1 MWIGQQRLQNVKQEK
16 KNVQNLQNYWFFF
29 SLLNLRRCRSD
40 LISFTTVMNCDI
52 FELCTNKRLK
62 SGFMENMRV
71 PWVFAES
78 KSRRKKCLAL
88 IYGLAYG
95 YIAANE
101 VEGD

>member
-1 MWIGQQRLQNVKQEK
+1 
-16 KNVQNLQNYWFFF
+16 
-29 SLLNLRRCRSD
+29 
-40 LISFTTVMNCDI
+40 
-52 FELCTNKRLK
+52 
-62 SGFMENMRV
+62 MRV